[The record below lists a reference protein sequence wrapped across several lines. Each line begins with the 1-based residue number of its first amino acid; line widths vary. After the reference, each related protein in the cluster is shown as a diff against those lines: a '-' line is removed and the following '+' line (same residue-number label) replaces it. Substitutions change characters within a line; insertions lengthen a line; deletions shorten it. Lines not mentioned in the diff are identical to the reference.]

1 MTVAGMMF
9 SFSFAKLKMSAAQAI
24 TIVDCGDYSTY
35 GHIIVKKC
43 LERENPDTSG
53 TGGAPMTTIQAVVF
67 GVMLASTPSMVLL
80 AFLLW
85 REGGGLRSNSEFDGQ
100 RPYPKPH

>member
-1 MTVAGMMF
+1 
-9 SFSFAKLKMSAAQAI
+9 MSAAQAI
-24 TIVDCGDYSTY
+24 TVIAISREDSAKMVDCGDCSTH

-43 LERENPDTSG
+43 LKRENPDTSG

-67 GVMLASTPSMVLL
+67 GVMLALTPSFVLL

-85 REGGGLRSNSEFDGQ
+85 REGIGLRSNSEFDGQ